1 MTYEEYLDQNG
12 ELTYTN
18 RGVSMLPL
26 LKQGRDVFTVI
37 KKGAERCK
45 KYDVVLYRRP
55 PESYV
60 LHRIVEVR
68 PDSYVLLGDNCLN
81 KEYGITD
88 EDIIGVMTRFVRK
101 GRTHST
107 TEKGYWLYSRLIVH
121 TYPIRRVLKLMK
133 AKIGRV
139 LKRMNLFRQEK

>member
-1 MTYEEYLDQNG
+1 MTYEEYLDKNG

-18 RGVSMLPL
+18 RGISMLPL

-68 PDSYVLLGDNCLN
+68 QDSYVLLGDNCLN

-88 EDIIGVMTRFVRK
+88 DDIIGVMTRFVRK
-101 GRTHST
+101 GKTHST
-107 TEKGYWLYSRLIVH
+107 TEKGYQLYSRLIVH
-121 TYPIRRVLKLMK
+121 TYPIRRMLKLVK
-133 AKIGRV
+133 SRIGRF
-139 LKRMNLFRQEK
+139 LKRVNIFHHGK